1 MGARLRAPI
10 LAVELT
16 MPFFLKRL
24 ASAVSLIFA
33 TSLIVFLLLSP
44 AFDDIARNVLGEN
57 ASADQVDQLNTQLGF
72 DRPLPLQY
80 LDWLF
85 GAVQG
90 DLGSSLFTTQTVWSA
105 LAVRMPVTVAL
116 VALVTILSGIIGF
129 AIGLIAAV
137 ARGWVDRALQVLTT
151 MGDALPAF
159 IIALFLVTVFA
170 IQLGWFPA
178 TGYTSFETDPSA
190 WARSLTLPVIS
201 LTIVAVAGIAQ
212 QVRSSVIATLRLDYV
227 RTLRSRGLTEN
238 RVVLGHVLRAS
249 STTGLTALAVQV
261 VGILGGAV
269 VIEQIFALPG
279 LGSLA
284 IEAATR
290 TDVPLV
296 LGAVLAYVV
305 IVVIVNLL
313 VDLAVAWLNPK
324 VRLS

>member
-1 MGARLRAPI
+1 
-10 LAVELT
+10 
-16 MPFFLKRL
+16 MPFLLKRL
-24 ASAVSLIFA
+24 LSAVSLIFA

-57 ASADQVDQLNTQLGF
+57 ASADQVDQLNAQLGL
-72 DRPLPLQY
+72 DRPVFVQY
-80 LDWLF
+80 FDWLA
-85 GAVQG
+85 GAFTG
-90 DLGSSLFTTQTVWSA
+90 DLGQSLFTTQTVWQAIS
-105 LAVRMPVTVAL
+105 VRMPVTVAL
-116 VALVTILSGIIGF
+116 VVLVTLLSGILGF
-129 AIGLIAAV
+129 AFGVLSAV
-137 ARGWVDRALQVLTT
+137 KRGWVDKAVQFFTT
-151 MGDALPAF
+151 LGDALPAF

-178 TGYTSFETDPSA
+178 TGFTDFATDPAA
-190 WARSLTLPVIS
+190 WARSLVLPVTA
-201 LTIVAVAGIAQ
+201 LTVVAIAGIAQ
-212 QVRSSVIATLRLDYV
+212 QVRSSMITTLRQDYV
-227 RTLRSRGLTEN
+227 RTLRSRGIPES
-238 RVVLGHVLRAS
+238 RVVLEHALRNA

-284 IEAATR
+284 VEASVRA
-290 TDVPLV
+290 DVPLV

-305 IVVIVNLL
+305 IVVVVNLL

>member
-1 MGARLRAPI
+1 
-10 LAVELT
+10 
-16 MPFFLKRL
+16 MPFLLKRL
-24 ASAVSLIFA
+24 LSAVSLVFA

-57 ASADQVDQLNTQLGF
+57 ASADQVEQLNTQLGL
-72 DRPLPLQY
+72 DRPVFVQY
-80 LDWLF
+80 LDWLA
-85 GAVQG
+85 GALTG
-90 DLGSSLFTTQTVWSA
+90 DLGQSLFTTQTVWQA
-105 LAVRMPVTVAL
+105 IAVRMPVTVAL
-116 VALVTILSGIIGF
+116 VVLVTLLSGIFGF
-129 AIGLIAAV
+129 AFGVLSAV
-137 ARGWVDRALQVLTT
+137 KRGWVDKTVQFFTT
-151 MGDALPAF
+151 LGDALPAF

-178 TGYTSFETDPSA
+178 TGYTDFATDPAA
-190 WARSLTLPVIS
+190 WARSLVLPVTA
-201 LTIVAVAGIAQ
+201 LTVVAVAGIAQ
-212 QVRSSVIATLRLDYV
+212 QVRSSMISTLRQDYV
-227 RTLRSRGLTEN
+227 RTLRSRGISET
-238 RVVLGHVLRAS
+238 RVVLAHALRNS

-284 IEAATR
+284 VEASVRA
-290 TDVPLV
+290 DVPLV

-305 IVVIVNLL
+305 IVVVVNLL

>member
-1 MGARLRAPI
+1 MAFL
-10 LAVELT
+10 
-16 MPFFLKRL
+16 LKRL
-24 ASAVSLIFA
+24 ASAITLVFA
-33 TSLIVFLLLSP
+33 TSLIVFLLLAP
-44 AFDDIARNVLGEN
+44 AFGDIPRNVLGEN
-57 ASADQVDQLNTQLGF
+57 ASAEQVATLTTQLGF
-72 DRPLPLQY
+72 DRPVFVQY
-80 LDWLF
+80 AEWLF
-85 GAVQG
+85 GALTG
-90 DLGSSLFTTQTVWSA
+90 DLGDSLFTTQTVWAA

-116 VALVTILSGIIGF
+116 VALVTILSGVIGF
-129 AIGLIAAV
+129 AIGLLAAV
-137 ARGWVDRALQVLTT
+137 KRGWVDRLLQVLTT
-151 MGDALPAF
+151 FGDALPAF

-170 IQLGWFPA
+170 IQLDWLPA
-178 TGYTSFETDPSA
+178 TGYTTFATDPAA

-212 QVRSSVIATLRLDYV
+212 QVRSSVIATLRMDYV

-269 VIEQIFALPG
+269 VVEQIFALPG

-284 IEAATR
+284 IEASAR